1 MEKIIFTKSEKFK
14 EEYCVGVVR
23 IESLD
28 PIEGSDFLVKA
39 TVAGFPIVVRKDE
52 FKVGD
57 CAFYA
62 MNETQLNEGFLSKNN
77 LYEIGE
83 RERNSNAA
91 FVEELMVEGKTDEAK
106 KHVGFFNK
114 HGRVKMIRLRG
125 CPSMGFI
132 FGLDAMGKWKSS
144 LNDINLEEHVGEF
157 FDTVNGEL
165 FVKAYV
171 PFIPEPTKR
180 SNKNTKRNNKVARF
194 NRMIPGQFAFHYDTN
209 QLQVNV
215 WRLSPDTKVVISNK
229 IHGTSAIFANVLVKK
244 PISLSLGQFAVR
256 KAIRA
261 EIKKLRSIKR
271 INRRDY
277 SRLKLLEKLNKPD
290 YTIGYGNVYSS
301 RGVIKNQYINSK
313 VTKGYYNVDV
323 WGEYNEIIKKYIP
336 EGMTIYGE
344 IYGYLTGSDKMIQKN
359 YDYGCERGTNKLMIY
374 RIHKQM
380 EDGRSLE
387 LNVKDVYNWTVTL
400 LKKHPELKDKI
411 HPIDI
416 FYNGTLGELY
426 PDINR
431 EEHWN
436 ENVLERLKNDKEHFG
451 MEENEPMCK
460 IKTPRE
466 GIVVRIDDDP
476 VLEAFKLKCIKFLE
490 KERDVIETGEVD
502 IEMSGTNY

>member
-1 MEKIIFTKSEKFK
+1 MEKLIFTKSDKFK
-14 EEYCVGVVR
+14 EEYCVGIVR
-23 IESLD
+23 IETLD

-62 MNETQLNEGFLSKNN
+62 MNETALNENFLSKNN

-83 RERNSNAA
+83 RYRNSNAK
-91 FVEELMVEGKTDEAK
+91 FVEELIVDGKTDEAK

-132 FGLDAMGKWKSS
+132 FGVDSMAKWKDS
-144 LNDINLEEHVGEF
+144 LKNINLEEHVGEF

-171 PFIPEPTKR
+171 PFVPEVR
-180 SNKNTKRNNKVARF
+180 HSGNKRNKGEKKIAKF
-194 NRMIPGQFAFHYDTN
+194 NRMIPGQFSFHYDTN

-244 PISLSLGQFAVR
+244 PLSLSLGQKAVR
-256 KAIRA
+256 KAVRR
-261 EIKKLRSIKR
+261 EMKR
-271 INRRDY
+271 IQANKKYFNYKRYRQ
-277 SRLKLLEKLNKPD
+277 LEKINKPD
-290 YTIGYGNVYSS
+290 YSIGYGNVYSS

-313 VTKGYYNVDV
+313 VTKGYYKTDV
-323 WGEYNEIIKKYIP
+323 WGEYNEILKKYIP
-336 EGMTIYGE
+336 EGMSIYGE
-344 IYGYLTGSDKMIQKN
+344 IYGYLTGCDSMIQKN
-359 YDYGCERGTNKLMIY
+359 YDYGCEKGTNKLMIY
-374 RIHKQM
+374 RIHKHM
-380 EDGRSLE
+380 EDGRELE

-400 LKKHPELKDKI
+400 IKKHPELKDKI

-416 FYNGTLGELY
+416 FYNGTLGDLY
-426 PDINR
+426 PDIDKEN
-431 EEHWN
+431 HWN
-436 ENVLERLKNDKEHFG
+436 ENVLERLKGDKEHFG
-451 MEENEPMCK
+451 MEQNEPMCK
-460 IKTPRE
+460 IKVPRE
-466 GIVVRIDDDP
+466 GIVIRIDDDP

-490 KERDVIETGEVD
+490 KERDAMDKGEVD
-502 IEMSGTNY
+502 MEMAGTEY